1 VYYFFV
7 DASALAKRYH
17 QEVGSDVVNY
27 LLDELLDSA
36 PGRGAI
42 SPLVLSETIA
52 VLTRLRN
59 AGRIPGSLFQRAIA
73 RVLLE
78 ARAMDLQSVD
88 NDVILGSIPL
98 ISRHNI
104 NASDALYLHQA
115 LNLHRLLRVMGHE
128 LVLLASDRRLLRAAE
143 KEGLAVFN
151 PEEAKMADVEVFL
164 RS

>member
-1 VYYFFV
+1 
-7 DASALAKRYH
+7 
-17 QEVGSDVVNY
+17 
-27 LLDELLDSA
+27 
-36 PGRGAI
+36 
-42 SPLVLSETIA
+42 
-52 VLTRLRN
+52 
-59 AGRIPGSLFQRAIA
+59 
-73 RVLLE
+73 
-78 ARAMDLQSVD
+78 MDLQSVD

-128 LVLLASDRRLLRAAE
+128 LVLLASDRRLLRTAE
-143 KEGLAVFN
+143 KEGLAVLN